1 MKGFNSLQIFLLM
14 LLLSELLSKPLTKDT
29 IEYLKADQHIFD
41 TFHYRLRILSC
52 KLGSYSKI
60 KDLYDR
66 EIIDQYL
73 NKTRYKRTFLNAL
86 ETHFRELCEAKIED
100 DKLIFNET
108 IVSKYDNNLQFEYL
122 IKGYN
127 ITQVLLSV
135 NDKKRTEEK
144 KEEL

>member
-29 IEYLKADQHIFD
+29 IEYLKADQDIFD
-41 TFHYRLRILSC
+41 TFHHRLRMLGC

-86 ETHFRELCEAKIED
+86 EAHFRQLCEEKIVD

-108 IVSKYDNNLQFEYL
+108 IVTKYDNNIHFEEL

-127 ITQVLLSV
+127 ITQVLLLV
-135 NDKKRTEEK
+135 NDKKQTEEK